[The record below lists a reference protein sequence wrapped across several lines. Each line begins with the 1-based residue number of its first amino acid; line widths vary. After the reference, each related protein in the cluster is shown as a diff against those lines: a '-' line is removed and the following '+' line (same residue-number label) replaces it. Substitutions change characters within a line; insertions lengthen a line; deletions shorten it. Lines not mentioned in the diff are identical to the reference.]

1 MKKISLLLIL
11 FSFAVQAQT
20 FPAPYCDIADTSVEE
35 ISSITF
41 ADASITNLDM
51 VSILVDHTE
60 TIANLT
66 LNDTYTISVEGNTYG
81 DFDTNIVAF
90 IDWNQNGVL
99 DDENEI
105 YEVGTLSNTTGGD
118 GQAVSLDITVPA
130 DALLGNTRIRVTKVY
145 TDEESVAVIDPC
157 AISMSIL
164 DYGIFDGY
172 GQAIDFTLN
181 IDGGVAEEFPAPY
194 CDIPDTTVEEISTIT
209 FADASITNMDTVS
222 ILVDQ
227 TDTVANLTP
236 GETYTISVEGNTYGD
251 FDTNIVA
258 FIDWNQNGVLDDE
271 NEIYEVG
278 TLSNTTG
285 GDGVVVSL
293 DISVPVD
300 AVLGDTRIRV
310 TKVYTDEESI
320 AVIDPCA
327 ISMSILDYG
336 VFDGFGQAVD
346 FTVNIGSLS
355 VRNLEVNTY
364 SAYPVPTKD
373 LLHIQ
378 SDSGI
383 KMIQIYNLLGQLV
396 FSQKGTSDEIKLD
409 ISQLT
414 AGTYIVKLQTV
425 NDQQQNFKIIKK

>member
-66 LNDTYTISVEGNTYG
+66 LND
-81 DFDTNIVAF
+81 
-90 IDWNQNGVL
+90 
-99 DDENEI
+99 
-105 YEVGTLSNTTGGD
+105 
-118 GQAVSLDITVPA
+118 
-130 DALLGNTRIRVTKVY
+130 
-145 TDEESVAVIDPC
+145 
-157 AISMSIL
+157 
-164 DYGIFDGY
+164 
-172 GQAIDFTLN
+172 
-181 IDGGVAEEFPAPY
+181 
-194 CDIPDTTVEEISTIT
+194 
-209 FADASITNMDTVS
+209 
-222 ILVDQ
+222 
-227 TDTVANLTP
+227 
-236 GETYTISVEGNTYGD
+236 TYTISVEGNTYGD